1 MFLSISFQA
10 LGPVGMGK
18 AMDPRRQS
26 KCTAVSGLSSKSQP
40 CSFPVTRFP
49 HLIKMIHQSFPN
61 SFEGRLWEGAVANTF
76 QRADCSIVWLVS

>member
-26 KCTAVSGLSSKSQP
+26 KCTAVSGLSSKSQL